1 MTDINHVLVIGRLTK
16 DFGADPRTFFYTTG
30 GTACAKVS
38 IAVNR
43 SVKQSD
49 GQWTDEVSFF
59 DVTIWGKT
67 AENLKPYLV
76 KGKQIAV
83 DGYLKQ
89 DRWQKDGQNFSKVNV
104 VANSVQL
111 LGGGTSAPESAPAP
125 QPQNY
130 GRNYQHA
137 QEAYRDNPQQVPPRV
152 QGNYTPPQAYQM
164 PAAQQQFGGGDD
176 FPEDLPF

>member
-1 MTDINHVLVIGRLTK
+1 MTDINHVLVIGRLTR

-89 DRWQKDGQNFSKVNV
+89 DRWQKDGQNFSKVNI

-111 LGGGTSAPESAPAP
+111 LGGWTSAPESAST
-125 QPQNY
+125 PQNY
-130 GRNYQHA
+130 GR
-137 QEAYRDNPQQVPPRV
+137 V
-152 QGNYTPPQAYQM
+152 
-164 PAAQQQFGGGDD
+164 
-176 FPEDLPF
+176 